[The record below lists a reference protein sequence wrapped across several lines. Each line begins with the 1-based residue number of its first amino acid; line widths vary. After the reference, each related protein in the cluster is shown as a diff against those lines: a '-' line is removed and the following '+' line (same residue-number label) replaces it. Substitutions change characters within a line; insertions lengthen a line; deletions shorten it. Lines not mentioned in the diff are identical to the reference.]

1 MISENSSYQFHGY
14 AHTVALKEWTTLVI
28 IQLNK
33 REREREREREGGG
46 GDIQQLIR
54 LYPVHKLPLLRGKG
68 EW

>member
-33 REREREREREGGG
+33 RERERERESGRGGG
-46 GDIQQLIR
+46 HSTTNKIVPSAQT
-54 LYPVHKLPLLRGKG
+54 PTFAGKR
-68 EW
+68 

>member
-33 REREREREREGGG
+33 RERERERAGGG

>member
-46 GDIQQLIR
+46 HSTTNKIVPSAQT
-54 LYPVHKLPLLRGKG
+54 PTFAGKR
-68 EW
+68 

>member
-28 IQLNK
+28 IQLNQ
-33 REREREREREGGG
+33 RERERAGGGG

-54 LYPVHKLPLLRGKG
+54 LYPVHKLPLLRVKG